1 MKELYVKKGDNE
13 YEKVEFKDLLS
24 LQFDYDGDGVLLI
37 TEENYL
43 RLKMAIDLN
52 DRYSVGNADNEKTAQ
67 YYIKNDYLKGGHL
80 VNDIGV
86 IKEVCKRIDKENST
100 HLSVVGNRK
109 IKISNKTNNGIDIM
123 AKRIANVENLEQRLK
138 DGDPSLVQELGGKV
152 GERHAVSFASKFC
165 TEVSLTAFG
174 NTKFAKFDSVMRD
187 VLPIYAYN
195 YLGKTY
201 WKKNHEGQLRVDVFR
216 GQLREVSGRYHGR
229 CRCDKTQFSRRRYRQ
244 TRFNALVLLQGEIER
259 LERICEKP
267 YKRNHTLIKRKENA
281 FRKGRLFCAVKNKL

>member
-24 LQFDYDGDGVLLI
+24 LQFDYDGGGVLLI

-43 RLKMAIDLN
+43 RLKMAVDLN

-100 HLSVVGNRK
+100 HLSVVDNRK
-109 IKISNKTNNGIDIM
+109 REISNKTNNGIDIM
-123 AKRIANVENLEQRLK
+123 AERIAKVKNLEQRLEG
-138 DGDPSLVQELGGKV
+138 GDSSLVQELGEKV

-187 VLPIYAYN
+187 VLPIYAKYYRN
-195 YLGKTY
+195 EEY
-201 WKKNHEGQLRVDVFR
+201 WKKTPRNNYVSTFSADNYAEYLEVVTKVVDATKDSFPDVDI
-216 GQLREVSGRYHGR
+216 
-229 CRCDKTQFSRRRYRQ
+229 DKLDLMLWYYYKGKP
-244 TRFNALVLLQGEIER
+244 NALN
-259 LERICEKP
+259 K
-267 YKRNHTLIKRKENA
+267 
-281 FRKGRLFCAVKNKL
+281 FVKNRT

>member
-1 MKELYVKKGDNE
+1 M
-13 YEKVEFKDLLS
+13 LS

-43 RLKMAIDLN
+43 RLKWRLTLTTGTASEMPIMKNRAILRQKRLSERRTPCERYWRNQGSLQAYRQGKLN
-52 DRYSVGNADNEKTAQ
+52 ALVGCRQ
-67 YYIKNDYLKGGHL
+67 Q
-80 VNDIGV
+80 
-86 IKEVCKRIDKENST
+86 
-100 HLSVVGNRK
+100 K

-201 WKKNHEGQLRVDVFR
+201 WKKPQGAITCRRFR
-216 GQLREVSGRYHGR
+216 GQIQGVSGSCHGR
-229 CRCDKTQFSRRRYRQ
+229 CRCDKHSFPDVDIDKLDLMLWYYYKGKSNVLNEFVKTIQEKSY
-244 TRFNALVLLQGEIER
+244 FN
-259 LERICEKP
+259 
-267 YKRNHTLIKRKENA
+267 
-281 FRKGRLFCAVKNKL
+281 